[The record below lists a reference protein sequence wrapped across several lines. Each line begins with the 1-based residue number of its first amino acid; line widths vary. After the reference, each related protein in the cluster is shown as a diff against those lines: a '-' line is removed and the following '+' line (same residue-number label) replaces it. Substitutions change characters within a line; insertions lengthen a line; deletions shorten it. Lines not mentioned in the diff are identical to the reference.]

1 MSKERADLGFADA
14 LDDLDLSEFKPKPI
28 KAANDRPSKA
38 ATAKAAE
45 ASGFKSREAKTVQDE
60 TAKPDMSIAEGVLV
74 GKEADIAPK
83 MPETI
88 QQRRR
93 RTGRNAQ
100 FNLKA
105 RPETIDAYCALADRM
120 GWGLGETLERAV
132 ALLEKEYGKAG

>member
-14 LDDLDLSEFKPKPI
+14 LDDLNLSEFKPKPV

-45 ASGFKSREAKTVQDE
+45 ASGFKSREAKPVKD
-60 TAKPDMSIAEGVLV
+60 ALAAPDLGASDAVLV
-74 GKEADIAPK
+74 GQGDTIAPK

-132 ALLEKEYGKAG
+132 ALLEREYGKAG

>member
-1 MSKERADLGFADA
+1 MSKERADLGFSDA
-14 LDDLDLSEFKPKPI
+14 LDDLDLSEFKPKPVR
-28 KAANDRPSKA
+28 AANDRPSKA
-38 ATAKAAE
+38 VAAKAAE
-45 ASGFKSREAKTVQDE
+45 ASGFKSREAKP
-60 TAKPDMSIAEGVLV
+60 AKKEVAEPTT
-74 GKEADIAPK
+74 IAPEAVVAGQGATTAPK
-83 MPETI
+83 VPESI

>member
-1 MSKERADLGFADA
+1 MSKERADLGFSDA
-14 LDDLDLSEFKPKPI
+14 LDDLDLSEFKPKPVR
-28 KAANDRPSKA
+28 AANDRPSKA
-38 ATAKAAE
+38 VAAKAAE
-45 ASGFKSREAKTVQDE
+45 ASGFKSREAKP
-60 TAKPDMSIAEGVLV
+60 AKKEVAEPTTSAP
-74 GKEADIAPK
+74 EAVVAGQGATPAPK
-83 MPETI
+83 VPETI

>member
-1 MSKERADLGFADA
+1 MSKERANLGFGDA
-14 LDDLDLSEFKPKPI
+14 LDDLSDFAPKPA
-28 KAANDRPSKA
+28 KSANDRPSKA
-38 ATAKAAE
+38 LTAKAAE
-45 ASGFKSREAKTVQDE
+45 ASGFKSREAKPSMEEADL
-60 TAKPDMSIAEGVLV
+60 AGGSIADAVLIGQGADVSPKPAEG
-74 GKEADIAPK
+74 
-83 MPETI
+83 M

-132 ALLEKEYGKAG
+132 ALLEKEYGKAV

>member
-14 LDDLDLSEFKPKPI
+14 LDDLDLSEFKPKPVR
-28 KAANDRPSKA
+28 AVNDRPSKA
-38 ATAKAAE
+38 VTAKAAE
-45 ASGFKSREAKTVQDE
+45 AAGFKSREAKTGQAE
-60 TAKPDMSIAEGVLV
+60 AIIPDMSIADPVSV
-74 GKEADIAPK
+74 GQGAHIAPT
-83 MPETI
+83 PSRAT

-105 RPETIDAYCALADRM
+105 RPDTIDAYCALADRM

-132 ALLEKEYGKAG
+132 ELLEREYQPRS

>member
-14 LDDLDLSEFKPKPI
+14 LDDLDLSEFKPKPV

-45 ASGFKSREAKTVQDE
+45 ASGFKSREAKPVLDE
-60 TAKPDMSIAEGVLV
+60 TAKPDRSIAEGVLV
-74 GKEADIAPK
+74 GQGATIAPK

>member
-14 LDDLDLSEFKPKPI
+14 LDDLDLSEFKPKPV

>member
-1 MSKERADLGFADA
+1 MTGHR
-14 LDDLDLSEFKPKPI
+14 KPW
-28 KAANDRPSKA
+28 
-38 ATAKAAE
+38 TAKAAE
-45 ASGFKSREAKTVQDE
+45 AAGFKSREARPEGD
-60 TAKPDMSIAEGVLV
+60 TATPDLSSPDAAPAGQ
-74 GKEADIAPK
+74 GADTAPK
-83 MPETI
+83 LSEAS

-132 ALLEKEYGKAG
+132 VLLEKEYGSTV